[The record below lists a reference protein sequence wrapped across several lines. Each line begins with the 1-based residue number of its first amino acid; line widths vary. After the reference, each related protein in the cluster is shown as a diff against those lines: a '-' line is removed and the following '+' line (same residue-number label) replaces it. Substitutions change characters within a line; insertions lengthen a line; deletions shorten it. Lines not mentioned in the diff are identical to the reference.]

1 MRVVKPPYLLR
12 KIFPRL
18 IWRFSVKE
26 KIVFLSF
33 DDGPIPELTPWVLD
47 TLKLYDAKATFFCVG
62 ENVLKNRE
70 IFNRI
75 VNEGHAVG
83 NHTYNHLN
91 GWKTEN
97 KMYFENIEKCG
108 QLTQSKLFR
117 PPYGKIKR
125 SQLYS
130 KFLTNHFK
138 VILWDILSY
147 DFDKNITPEKC
158 VSNVLSN
165 VKPGSIIVF
174 HDNVK
179 AEKNLKHTLPR
190 VLEKLSS
197 EGFKFDII
205 RI

>member
-26 KIVFLSF
+26 KIVFLTF
-33 DDGPIPELTPWVLD
+33 DDGPIPELTPWILD

-97 KMYFENIEKCG
+97 NLYFENIEKCE

-130 KFLTNHFK
+130 KFLTNRFK
-138 VILWDILSY
+138 VILWDVLSY
-147 DFDKNITPEKC
+147 DFDKNIAPEKC

-179 AEKNLKHTLPR
+179 AEKNLIHSLPI

-197 EGFKFDII
+197 EGFIFDII
-205 RI
+205 KI